1 MKPGRLSPVAIV
13 QYTDRYTNMMKRSIA
28 DMDRKTATWLR
39 FLRIF
44 SVLQNVSV
52 LFILLVP
59 LGYKCLFNFMQQY
72 MDLEIS
78 FELLKNES
86 PEARVLSFWKP
97 ATVQSYLTA
106 GVKQGLNSLREV
118 SVYYHRMAA
127 ANNKFGSL
135 ISKTNNHNLK
145 SRISPDESIS
155 SKFINI

>member
-13 QYTDRYTNMMKRSIA
+13 QYTDRYINMMKRSIA

-97 ATVQSYLTA
+97 ATV
-106 GVKQGLNSLREV
+106 
-118 SVYYHRMAA
+118 
-127 ANNKFGSL
+127 
-135 ISKTNNHNLK
+135 
-145 SRISPDESIS
+145 
-155 SKFINI
+155 